1 MNDNRA
7 QAFNSEISRL
17 NNAKYETMLPQA
29 GTLGGLGSNMEPKK
43 SAFITKIS

>member
-1 MNDNRA
+1 MTIVRKPLDLK
-7 QAFNSEISRL
+7 ISRL
-17 NNAKYETMLPQA
+17 SNAKYETMLPQA